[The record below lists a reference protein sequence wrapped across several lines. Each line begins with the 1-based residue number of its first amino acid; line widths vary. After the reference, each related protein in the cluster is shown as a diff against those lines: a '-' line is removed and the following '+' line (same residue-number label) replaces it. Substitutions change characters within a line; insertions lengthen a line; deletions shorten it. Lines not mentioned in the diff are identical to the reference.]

1 MSLRDF
7 AKKLNEGITIKFM
20 EGRTKGE
27 LEEIKDKNL
36 TINNFAF
43 LKNEE
48 GEYAVFTVAE
58 IPDSFY
64 FGGLVITDYLKKIEA
79 EEGLKEE
86 VEQQGLPV
94 LITQRKSKNKKLYYA
109 IEFYPEAK

>member
-7 AKKLNEGITIKFM
+7 AKNLNEGNSIKFM
-20 EGRTKGE
+20 EGRTKGD
-27 LEEIKDKNL
+27 LSEIADKNV
-36 TINNFAF
+36 TINNFNF

-64 FGGLVITDYLKKIEA
+64 FGGLVITDSLRKIE
-79 EEGLKEE
+79 EEGYKEE
-86 VEQQGLPV
+86 VEKVGLPV
-94 LITQRKSKNKKLYYA
+94 IISQRKSKNKKLYYA
-109 IEFYPEAK
+109 VEFYPEAK

>member
-1 MSLRDF
+1 MRLKDF
-7 AKKLNEGITIKFM
+7 AKKLNEGNSIKFM

-27 LEEIKDKNL
+27 LEEIKDKVL
-36 TINNFAF
+36 TINNFSF
-43 LKNEE
+43 IKNED

-64 FGGLVITDYLKKIEA
+64 FGGLVITDNLKKIE

-86 VEQQGLPV
+86 VEKEGLPV
-94 LITQRKSKNKKLYYA
+94 LINQRKSKNKKLYYS
-109 IEFYPEAK
+109 IEFYPEVK

>member
-1 MSLRDF
+1 MGLRDF

-64 FGGLVITDYLKKIEA
+64 FGGLVITENLKKIE

-86 VEQQGLPV
+86 VEKEGLPV
-94 LITQRKSKNKKLYYA
+94 LISQRKSKNKKLYYA